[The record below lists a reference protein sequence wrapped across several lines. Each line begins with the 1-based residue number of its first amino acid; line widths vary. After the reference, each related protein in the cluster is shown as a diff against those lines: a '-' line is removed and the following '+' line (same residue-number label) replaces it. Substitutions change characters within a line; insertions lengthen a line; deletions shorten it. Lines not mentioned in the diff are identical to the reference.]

1 MTLTKE
7 QSSNKERYE
16 AAKTSEIVAII
27 RMAMSQGCIRPCH
40 VFDAVDEIICRAEAA
55 EAQVSK
61 VKPALE
67 HLCRKIDDVIDLNKE
82 LLGKKAKDKVDSL
95 RKENEEMLDAIV
107 RISNWCAQDLA
118 ECCPTGNYEKT
129 LGPERRKRICENIM
143 KRAEKRIKEKNGDAG
158 KR

>member
-40 VFDAVDEIICRAEAA
+40 VYDAVDEIICRAEAA
-55 EAQVSK
+55 EAQVDK

-67 HLCRKIDDVIDLNKE
+67 RLCREIDDVIDQNAQGQYVIDHDCYGIAVALEGAKVA
-82 LLGKKAKDKVDSL
+82 LGKE
-95 RKENEEMLDAIV
+95 KE
-107 RISNWCAQDLA
+107 
-118 ECCPTGNYEKT
+118 
-129 LGPERRKRICENIM
+129 
-143 KRAEKRIKEKNGDAG
+143 
-158 KR
+158 

>member
-7 QSSNKERYE
+7 QSSNKEMYE

-55 EAQVSK
+55 EAEVAK

-67 HLCRKIDDVIDLNKE
+67 RLCSEIDDVIDQNEQGQYVIDHDCYGIAVALEGAKVA
-82 LLGKKAKDKVDSL
+82 LGK
-95 RKENEEMLDAIV
+95 EE
-107 RISNWCAQDLA
+107 
-118 ECCPTGNYEKT
+118 E
-129 LGPERRKRICENIM
+129 
-143 KRAEKRIKEKNGDAG
+143 
-158 KR
+158 